1 MKRHLGSVPGLSD
14 RLHPAARAVIGSPL
28 WAAAL
33 GMLLAGCAEM
43 APPGTTTVR
52 VEPRPDAEPPP
63 ARGETQLV
71 VRAVAADAPGREI
84 PGAVCDAVSPYFAS
98 HFPRLRGC

>member
-1 MKRHLGSVPGLSD
+1 MGGG
-14 RLHPAARAVIGSPL
+14 A
-28 WAAAL
+28 

-63 ARGETQLV
+63 ASGETHLV
-71 VRAVAADAPGREI
+71 VRAVAADAPGRKFR
-84 PGAVCDAVSPYFAS
+84 ARFATRSRRTSLLASP
-98 HFPRLRGC
+98 HLRGC